1 MLKKIGGNYRWS
13 LILWLVL
20 FGVALFTMPN
30 TSKLV
35 QEQGQVTLPSSM
47 QSEVAKTLGEKF
59 GNSTTDE
66 TIILV
71 MHHQNLLS
79 DTTQKIVKQ
88 KLQQLENKKEDYHIQ
103 AIRSVETNPD
113 SSTQL
118 ISKNKQTE
126 LVLITLNN
134 KETLD
139 EDAKAIRQAMNDK
152 AFDTY
157 VTGSQL
163 LTNEFSHTTETGIKK
178 TEWIATIFILVVLI
192 LLFRSPI
199 VPLLSLSTVALSFI
213 IALNIVM
220 NLAKYINF
228 PISDFTQVFLVVVL
242 FGIGTDY
249 NILLYDKF
257 KEELAKPQT
266 HQAAAK
272 KAQRFA
278 GKTIVY
284 SGVSVL
290 IGFAVLSFAKFSFYQ
305 SAVGVAIGIAVLIP
319 VLLTLNMF
327 FMLTLGQ
334 KMFWPIRTLSAEK
347 ENKIWQKLSYFATLR
362 PILILAILGIFG
374 GVLYANTQ
382 QTLNYDTSDEIADS
396 NPIKKGYVLI
406 QEEFSKGMSAPTTL
420 YLQIDNSL
428 VTQENLATLDGV
440 TELIKKNT
448 GVKQVLSVTQPLG
461 EKINALY
468 LSQQLSDTTTGLEQ
482 SIEGMN
488 KIKSG
493 LNQIIEQLDS
503 STTDL
508 SGVNQLATGS
518 QTLAQS
524 SSTFSENLAQ
534 YAASVNQVDENQA
547 QLAQKMS
554 QLNATIDQMAI
565 QNPDTAVFQESLS
578 QLTQQMTLLSNS
590 LSSLN
595 QAGAQLTAASNE
607 LTQATNQTA
616 AGVEQ
621 VDAQL
626 QQTATQT
633 ATLKESLQSM
643 VSGSDEIISG
653 LTKIQSYTKEV
664 GESYVGN
671 TFFIPKDQLDSKELT
686 QSYDNFLSKNREVAQ
701 WTIILKDDPNSS
713 KAVQTLDEIQ
723 NDVSV
728 YLKQASLDNTTI
740 ALGGQTSQ
748 TADLKEL
755 SQTDFTRVAVIMLTG
770 ILIMLI
776 LVTKSIMQP
785 VMIILTLILAYMG
798 SLEVTVWISKLFFG
812 ASTLTWNTPFFSFIM
827 LVSLG
832 VDYSIFFIMRYQEER
847 LERNPIPV
855 NAIKKAAAAIGTV
868 VLSAIII
875 LSGTFAALIPSGIMT
890 LIQVSITVIVGLLIL
905 FISLPLILS
914 AYIKLTYKEE

>member
-79 DTTQKIVKQ
+79 ATTQKIVRE

-103 AIRSVETNPD
+103 AIQSVETNPD

-126 LVLITLNN
+126 LVLITLTN

-278 GKTIVY
+278 GKTILY

-334 KMFWPIRTLSAEK
+334 KMFWPVRNFSTVK
-347 ENKIWQKLSYFATLR
+347 ENKIWERLSHYALLR
-362 PILILAILGIFG
+362 PVLILVMFGILGG
-374 GVLYANTQ
+374 MLYTNSQ
-382 QTLNYDTSDEIADS
+382 HTLNYDTSDEIADS

-406 QEEFSKGMSAPTTL
+406 QEDFSKGMSAPTTL
-420 YLQIDNSL
+420 YLQADDSL
-428 VTQENLATLDGV
+428 ATQEHLATLDGV
-440 TELIKKNT
+440 TELIKKHA

-461 EKINALY
+461 QKIDNLY
-468 LSQQLSDTTTGLEQ
+468 LEKQLSDTTKGLTQ
-482 SIEGMN
+482 FIEGIT
-488 KIKSG
+488 KIKNG
-493 LNQIIEQLDS
+493 LTTIVKQLDDSTTNLDGMEQLS
-503 STTDL
+503 
-508 SGVNQLATGS
+508 TGS
-518 QTLAQS
+518 QSVAQS
-524 SSTFSENLAQ
+524 SATFSQNLNQ
-534 YAASVNQVDENQA
+534 YVASVNQINTNQE
-547 QLAQKMS
+547 QLAQQMS
-554 QLNATIDQMAI
+554 QVNGAVSQLPAQNLETAAI
-565 QNPDTAVFQESLS
+565 QTNLA
-578 QLTQQMTLLSNS
+578 QLTQQMSVLSNATTT
-590 LSSLN
+590 LN
-595 QAGAQLTAASNE
+595 QAGTQLSAASE
-607 LTQATNQTA
+607 ALTQGTSQTA

-621 VDAQL
+621 VHTQL
-626 QQTATQT
+626 QSVSTQT
-633 ATLKESLQSM
+633 AALKENLQAM
-643 VSGSDEIISG
+643 ISGSDEILTG
-653 LTKIQSYTKEV
+653 LTKIQDYTKEV
-664 GESYVGN
+664 RQSYVGN
-671 TFFIPKDQLDSKELT
+671 TFFIPSAQLHAKELT
-686 QSYDNFLSKNREVAQ
+686 QSYAVFLAKNKQVAQ
-701 WTIILKDDPNSS
+701 WRIILKEDPNSTE
-713 KAVQTLDEIQ
+713 AIETLQEIHE
-723 NDVSV
+723 DLAV
-728 YLKQASLDNTTI
+728 YLKTSSLANTRF
-740 ALGGQTSQ
+740 ALGGQTAQ

-755 SQTDFTRVAVIMLTG
+755 AQTDFRRVALIMLAGIFIMLTF
-770 ILIMLI
+770 
-776 LVTKSIMQP
+776 VTKSIMQP
-785 VMIILTLILAYMG
+785 MMILLTLLLAYLG
-798 SLEVTVWISKLFFG
+798 ALEATVWLSKVLFDTSF
-812 ASTLTWNTPFFSFIM
+812 LTWNAPFFSFIM
-827 LVSLG
+827 LISLG
-832 VDYSIFFIMRYQEER
+832 VDYSIFFIMRYQEEQDEGV
-847 LERNPIPV
+847 LQPV
-855 NAIKKAAAAIGTV
+855 AAIQKGAAVIGTV
-868 VLSAIII
+868 ILSAIVI
-875 LSGTFAALIPSGIMT
+875 LSGTFAALIPSGITT
-890 LIQVSITVIVGLLIL
+890 LIQVAIAVIVGLLIL